1 MRLELSLSSKENYR
15 AYKRARQTLIS
26 RNLATK
32 RGWRSTKP
40 EHFEALYQKTLAALQ
55 QVIIDPEARR
65 MFIGYLPWV
74 KAQAMTYNLD
84 RKERDYK
91 RLENDLPPIIKAQQ
105 EMEIAALRRSI
116 EDLKSQ
122 EHELDRRLVKEA
134 FLEVSVRQYL
144 TKLEERHFALI
155 GQKKYKR
162 TKPLE
167 MAEKHNV
174 SLQRIREEERRQK
187 LLDDDAYWAARNK
200 K

>member
-55 QVIIDPEARR
+55 QVITDPEARR

-74 KAQAMTYNLD
+74 QAQAMAYNLD
-84 RKERDYK
+84 RKERDHN
-91 RLENDLPPIIKAQQ
+91 RLKNDLPPIIKAQQ
-105 EMEIAALRRSI
+105 ELEIAALRRSI

-134 FLEVSVRQYL
+134 FLEASVRQYL
-144 TKLEERHFALI
+144 TKLEERHLALI

-162 TKPLE
+162 TKPIE